1 MRMSASFL
9 SAMNTR
15 ANHFAIDEENKR
27 LKAELAMLLK
37 EKEELEDELYN
48 ARCAQESKPNMY
60 LPSKLASQIAKKHG
74 YWNRYQV

>member
-1 MRMSASFL
+1 MSTSFL

-15 ANHFAIDEENKR
+15 ANDFIDEENKK
-27 LKAELAMLLK
+27 LKKQLAELLK
-37 EKEELEDELYN
+37 KNEELEDELYN